1 MRAYRSSLKLFV
13 FGIVGIVLMAAAA
26 DIMFGHWISTPPD
39 NTDGVLTTRGYAQ
52 QRGDLLLGGAMLV
65 TGVLLFGGSITELL
79 RRKPA
84 VAVNAEGLFVDTGGG
99 GELIGWGSIEEISSG
114 VVPDPYDGSMREQL
128 IVEIAPDAPLG
139 VDKEHLPQVGDTIY
153 IDAHDWASRVTE
165 VALSAQGAHD
175 HFERMEAVRNYEPP
189 SMVWET
195 TMVQSEADNEPTA
208 EIDDGKPEEDD
219 E

>member
-1 MRAYRSSLKLFV
+1 M
-13 FGIVGIVLMAAAA
+13 
-26 DIMFGHWISTPPD
+26 
-39 NTDGVLTTRGYAQ
+39 
-52 QRGDLLLGGAMLV
+52 
-65 TGVLLFGGSITELL
+65 
-79 RRKPA
+79 
-84 VAVNAEGLFVDTGGG
+84 
-99 GELIGWGSIEEISSG
+99 
-114 VVPDPYDGSMREQL
+114 PDPYDGSMREQL

-139 VDKEHLPQVGDTIY
+139 VDKERLPQGGNTIY